1 MGLNRFIYDK
11 VVRQAT
17 IEPSPS
23 WDYHPQYPI
32 ENVRDFWS
40 SVTYRSRYGIGSGWG
55 HFYIDVDTN
64 KIDFNEGSGELTA
77 VVSIGSFD
85 AYTLATAIQNA
96 LNSAGT
102 LTYTVSYSDTTNKFT
117 ISASGTFSLLWKTGT
132 NSAQT
137 IGGRIGFDVSAD
149 DTGQSSYVADSPRI
163 HTYVM
168 PKFTLSSAIS
178 STCCVIFGLNLTSS
192 YQIFSFERWTGSS
205 WLTIG
210 NFLYDA
216 SKGKAIIFYD
226 SISSESYRIV
236 VRDWENPDGYAEI
249 GAVLLGD
256 YVRLSKLYDYG
267 YTGAIEDMSTK
278 EYSKEGY
285 VSITTQYLR
294 KSKAVSYELL
304 KSDFNLLMSLYDTV
318 GGHLPIGLVEDDDNI
333 LDSLSY
339 VLLDRRLRY
348 RGVDAYFTE
357 VDLSWEELR

>member
-1 MGLNRFIYDK
+1 MGLNRFIYDN
-11 VVRQAT
+11 T
-17 IEPSPS
+17 LEPNPS
-23 WDYHPQYPI
+23 WDYHPQHSI
-32 ENVRDFWS
+32 ENIRNFWS
-40 SVTYRSRYGIGSGWG
+40 SVTYRSRYGTGSGWG
-55 HFYIDVDTN
+55 YFYISSTTN

-77 VVSIGSFD
+77 TISTG
-85 AYTLATAIQNA
+85 AYSASSLATAIQNA
-96 LNSAGT
+96 LNSVGS

-137 IGGRIGFDVSAD
+137 IGKHIGFDISAD
-149 DTGQSSYVADSPRI
+149 DTGQSSYVADSIRI
-163 HTYVM
+163 HNLVA
-168 PKFTLSSAIS
+168 PRFTLSSAVS
-178 STCCVIFGLNLTSS
+178 STCCVVFGLNLTSS
-192 YQIFSFERWTGSS
+192 YQILQLERYTGSAWS
-205 WLTIG
+205 SIG
-210 NFLYDA
+210 NFLYDS
-216 SKGKAIIFYD
+216 SKGKAIVFYD
-226 SISSESYRIV
+226 SVSSDKYRITI
-236 VRDWENPDGYAEI
+236 RDWENPDGYVEVGTI
-249 GAVLLGD
+249 LLGD
-256 YVRLSKLYDYG
+256 YIRLSKLYDYG
-267 YTGAIEDMSTK
+267 YTGTVEDMSTK

-357 VDLSWEELR
+357 VDLSWEELK